1 MNQIITKESQLV
13 AEFFQEI
20 ENISLL
26 LDSAMKDYKP
36 LLNGERYLTDTELSE
51 RLKLTKRTL
60 QEYRNS
66 GKIPFYQIGGRIL
79 YRESDIEQVLSD
91 NYRAAFK

>member
-1 MNQIITKESQLV
+1 MNQIITKESQLAV
-13 AEFFQEI
+13 EFFQEI

>member
-1 MNQIITKESQLV
+1 MNQIITKESQL
-13 AEFFQEI
+13 ATEFFQEVK
-20 ENISLL
+20 NISLL
-26 LDSAMKDYKP
+26 LDSAVKDYKP

-79 YRESDIEQVLSD
+79 YRESDIEQVLSN

>member
-1 MNQIITKESQLV
+1 MNQIITKESQL
-13 AEFFQEI
+13 ATEFFQEI